1 MNKYDTYLQ
10 LEDKPTAFNS
20 LSIPLFVGSGVFS
33 YIKTKHVYHIDW
45 KQDCIPWGTGSEC
58 QLTMWCVC
66 VCVAVSSPAHQ
77 LHSTFHLLNPR
88 PIDASG
94 HLLGAKQ
101 LMENL
106 LRNTNIYTSHQRAVM
121 QSWGRCRVNE
131 LIWYHCCWMP
141 LAYLPRNHHHCWLS
155 CICWFGIAL
164 LTLRHYMGLAYWLI
178 SRVPWSVWDT
188 KDCNIPS

>member
-1 MNKYDTYLQ
+1 MYIISIESKIAF
-10 LEDKPTAFNS
+10 LEG
-20 LSIPLFVGSGVFS
+20 LGVNAS
-33 YIKTKHVYHIDW
+33 SP
-45 KQDCIPWGTGSEC
+45 CG
-58 QLTMWCVC
+58 VC

-131 LIWYHCCWMP
+131 LIWYHCC
-141 LAYLPRNHHHCWLS
+141 
-155 CICWFGIAL
+155 
-164 LTLRHYMGLAYWLI
+164 
-178 SRVPWSVWDT
+178 
-188 KDCNIPS
+188 